1 MFFFFSAYTYLG
13 EPFTANAKNE
23 NRVGMLDRTELA
35 FIIKLKCQQPIS
47 NEDEK
52 TNVQVLFSET

>member
-1 MFFFFSAYTYLG
+1 MFFFYPAYTHLG

-23 NRVGMLDRTELA
+23 NRVGILNRTELA

-47 NEDEK
+47 NKDEK